1 MSELVPRGTSSE
13 ACLNSKLDTLKA
25 FEALLKKEGDKRG
38 LIGPKDLEIIWDR
51 HILNCLP
58 LVEVIEENLS
68 VADIGSGAGLP
79 GIVLAIA
86 REDLKITLIEP
97 MARRVEFLAEA
108 IEQLNLEN
116 VEIFHG
122 RAEEIVGKA
131 KFDIVTARA
140 VAPLEKL
147 VKLAMP
153 LLHLNGFLLAL
164 KGEKANTELNE
175 ALAQI
180 AKSNATSLGVMKLGL
195 EMNTAVSV
203 VVIKAGGNE

>member
-13 ACLNSKLDTLKA
+13 ACLNSSLTKLKD
-25 FEALLKKEGDKRG
+25 FEALLKKEGDRRG

-51 HILNCLP
+51 HVLNCLP
-58 LVEVIEENLS
+58 LVEVIDQNLT

-79 GIVLAIA
+79 GLVLAIA

-97 MARRVEFLAEA
+97 MARRVEFLTEA
-108 IEQLNLEN
+108 IAQLALKN

-122 RAEEIVGKA
+122 RAEELAGEA
-131 KFDIVTARA
+131 MFDIVTARA

-147 VKLAMP
+147 VKLAIP
-153 LLHLNGFLLAL
+153 LIKPQGLLLAL
-164 KGEKANTELNE
+164 KGEKANIELTE

-180 AKSNATSLGVMKLGL
+180 AKSNATSLGVVKLGL
-195 EMNTAVSV
+195 EINTAISV
-203 VVIKAGGNE
+203 VVIKAGGND

>member
-13 ACLNSKLDTLKA
+13 ACLNSKLDALKA

-122 RAEEIVGKA
+122 RAEELTGKA

-153 LLHLNGFLLAL
+153 LLRPYGFLLAL

-195 EMNTAVSV
+195 EINTAVSV

>member
-13 ACLNSKLDTLKA
+13 ACLNSKLDALKA

-68 VADIGSGAGLP
+68 VADVGSGAGLP
-79 GIVLAIA
+79 GIVLAIT

-153 LLHLNGFLLAL
+153 LLRPHGFLLAL

-195 EMNTAVSV
+195 EINTAVSV

>member
-13 ACLNSKLDTLKA
+13 ACLNSKLDALKA

-68 VADIGSGAGLP
+68 VADVGSGAGLP
-79 GIVLAIA
+79 GIVLAIT

-153 LLHLNGFLLAL
+153 LLHPNGFLLAL

-195 EMNTAVSV
+195 EINTAVSV

>member
-13 ACLNSKLDTLKA
+13 ACLNSKLDALKA

-68 VADIGSGAGLP
+68 VADVGSGAGLP
-79 GIVLAIA
+79 GIVLAIT

-153 LLHLNGFLLAL
+153 LLHPNGFLLAL

-180 AKSNATSLGVMKLGL
+180 AKSNAASLGVMKLGL
-195 EMNTAVSV
+195 EINTAVSV

>member
-1 MSELVPRGTSSE
+1 MDELVPRGTSSE
-13 ACLNSKLDTLKA
+13 TCLNSNLDTLKA
-25 FEALLKKEGDKRG
+25 FETLLKKEGDKRG

-68 VADIGSGAGLP
+68 LADIGSGAGLP
-79 GIVLAIA
+79 GIVLAIV
-86 REDLKITLIEP
+86 RSDLKITLIEP
-97 MARRVEFLAEA
+97 MARRVEFLTEA
-108 IEQLNLEN
+108 IEHLNLKN

-122 RAEEIVGKA
+122 RAEELAGKA

-147 VKLAMP
+147 IKLAMP
-153 LLHLNGFLLAL
+153 LLRPRGLLLAL
-164 KGEKANTELNE
+164 KGEKAQLELNE

-180 AKSNATSLGVMKLGL
+180 AKSNATSLGVVKLGL
-195 EMNTAVSV
+195 EIDTTISV